1 MHRQGTRNSYG
12 SEMRWPPGTRTC
24 GYGSGTSWP
33 GAWGP
38 PGERAPPQPPSYYL
52 PVEGPGQL
60 LALQGQLVAQPHH
73 QSRALGHSHLNGV
86 RLGDPGVGES
96 GPWGGHR

>member
-1 MHRQGTRNSYG
+1 MEVARAGRERGDPQGAC
-12 SEMRWPPGTRTC
+12 PPR
-24 GYGSGTSWP
+24 
-33 GAWGP
+33 
-38 PGERAPPQPPSYYL
+38 PPSYYL

-73 QSRALGHSHLNGV
+73 QGRALGHSHLDGA

-96 GPWGGHR
+96 GPWGGNR